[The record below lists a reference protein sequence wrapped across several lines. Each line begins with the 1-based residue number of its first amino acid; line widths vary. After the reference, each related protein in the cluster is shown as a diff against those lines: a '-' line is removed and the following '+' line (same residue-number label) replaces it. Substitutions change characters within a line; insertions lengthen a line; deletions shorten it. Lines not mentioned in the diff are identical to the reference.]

1 MRLLVSKLFLDM
13 YRYRLC
19 GCTVYTKLIFLP
31 RIMNNFKKSLT
42 ESEDKERVNMV
53 YLYFDIENYLN
64 FGNSKSESK
73 KKDSHAQMLYK

>member
-1 MRLLVSKLFLDM
+1 
-13 YRYRLC
+13 
-19 GCTVYTKLIFLP
+19 
-31 RIMNNFKKSLT
+31 MNNFKKSLT